1 MGSSYL
7 QLYFHF
13 VWSTYKRVPW
23 IDDEIELHLESLIR
37 ERIIIKK
44 SELMAFG
51 CTSDHVH
58 LLVKLHPAV
67 SLSVIVGE
75 IKGYTSYVIANQIR
89 PELGFRWE
97 GGYGA
102 FSISSWDLP
111 KIIKYLDNQKEY
123 HQQNSVIREWEL
135 QDK

>member
-1 MGSSYL
+1 
-7 QLYFHF
+7 
-13 VWSTYKRVPW
+13 
-23 IDDEIELHLESLIR
+23 
-37 ERIIIKK
+37 
-44 SELMAFG
+44 MAFG